1 MSALISA
8 SDGRALSLFTS
19 IQRLKACWPYLA
31 DSLSQQ
37 NIALYAQHQ
46 DRMNLQTL
54 LQLFRDDPRSVLM
67 GTDAVRDGVDVPG
80 DALQMMIYDR
90 VPWPRPDKLFQARA
104 DWIGRTE
111 WTDRLTR
118 MKLRQAF
125 GRLIR
130 RKDDRG
136 VFVILDSRLPTRLT
150 GAFPPEIEI
159 QRVGLAE
166 AVEKSRLFLGS

>member
-1 MSALISA
+1 
-8 SDGRALSLFTS
+8 
-19 IQRLKACWPYLA
+19 
-31 DSLSQQ
+31 
-37 NIALYAQHQ
+37 
-46 DRMNLQTL
+46 
-54 LQLFRDDPRSVLM
+54 
-67 GTDAVRDGVDVPG
+67 
-80 DALQMMIYDR
+80 MMIYDR

-150 GAFPPEIEI
+150 AAFPPEIEI

-166 AVEKSRLFLGS
+166 AVEKSRLFLNS